1 MMLVSFMSVPKV
13 FQRFIALKSIVN
25 ICLILNAVKYQQTLY
40 KQKLSGVFNHLEDYI
55 LGP

>member
-1 MMLVSFMSVPKV
+1 MIVSFMSVPRV
-13 FQRFIALKSIVN
+13 FQRFIALKSILN